1 MKIDVFLYGYYGF
14 SHLRAI
20 IYRLLTGIRFKSVGK
35 NLKIFGAR
43 AMKIGD
49 GLSLGDGC
57 WIHAVTKYKGIEYSP
72 SLNIGDDVSFSDS
85 VHVSCI
91 SEIRIGSGTLV
102 GSGVYIGDHS
112 HGPTNL
118 SPADRVV
125 PPALRPLAE
134 AAPILIGD
142 NVWIGDGARILA
154 GSVIPDGSI
163 VGANSVVKAKFTEP
177 GVIAGVPASMK
188 RRF

>member
-14 SHLRAI
+14 SRFRSIL
-20 IYRLLTGIRFKSVGK
+20 YRLLTGIQFRSVGK
-35 NLKIFGAR
+35 NFKIFGAR
-43 AMKIGD
+43 AMKIGE

-57 WIHAVTKYKGIEYSP
+57 WLHAVTSYKGFRHSP
-72 SLNIGDDVSFSDS
+72 ALIIGDGVSLSDA

-91 SEIRIGSGTLV
+91 KEIRIGSGTLV

-112 HGPTNL
+112 HGATKL
-118 SPADRVV
+118 TPADMRV
-125 PPALRPLAE
+125 PPALRPLSE
-134 AAPILIGD
+134 AAPIWIGD

-188 RRF
+188 KRF